1 MKVSLPW
8 GHLPSLSAI
17 TARAQLYHLARQMSQ
32 EDLNLHMKERYF
44 EAKCSEMSP
53 FSFRVP
59 RQQAR
64 VLQQAIAKQAS
75 RPNQACIGY
84 VAQTIVCFERLLAN
98 SHLNIVLF
106 NFRALRCL
114 RISPP
119 SLRAKGPGTN
129 RYI

>member
-17 TARAQLYHLARQMSQ
+17 TARSQLYHLARQMSQ
-32 EDLNLHMKERYF
+32 EDLNMHMKERYF

-64 VLQQAIAKQAS
+64 VLQQAIAKQAR

-84 VAQTIVCFERLLAN
+84 VTQMSVCLARLLAN
-98 SHLNIVLF
+98 SHLSIVLF
-106 NFRALRCL
+106 HLRALRCL
-114 RISPP
+114 RIRPP
-119 SLRAKGPGTN
+119 SLRSEDPGSN
-129 RYI
+129 RYL